1 MTSDTIQRKEM
12 GPKSI
17 FWVKKSPPI
26 WSQRP
31 SKAAARLLLRSRS
44 HSRPRYGWRC
54 RHSVPITPLQKRP
67 QVWFELLAEI
77 PVAHELFMKM
87 LPENAKIKKIYRG
100 TLLLVYINTKNS
112 NSLLNKIFHQNLR
125 WWSVSAPIRWIW
137 LKIITKMIFYHI
149 LVKKDLKS
157 QYE

>member
-1 MTSDTIQRKEM
+1 MKWLFFCFAY
-12 GPKSI
+12 KVKNYI
-17 FWVKKSPPI
+17 FALRIPTPI
-26 WSQRP
+26 
-31 SKAAARLLLRSRS
+31 SRS
-44 HSRPRYGWRC
+44 VRWTTNLNEIPEDLG
-54 RHSVPITPLQKRP
+54 VTPLQKRP

>member
-1 MTSDTIQRKEM
+1 MV
-12 GPKSI
+12 
-17 FWVKKSPPI
+17 FW
-26 WSQRP
+26 
-31 SKAAARLLLRSRS
+31 LRSYEMTFFCFAYKVKNYIFALRFPTPISRS
-44 HSRPRYGWRC
+44 VRWTTNLNEIPEDLG
-54 RHSVPITPLQKRP
+54 VTPLQKRP

-137 LKIITKMIFYHI
+137 LKIINKMIFYHI
-149 LVKKDLKS
+149 LVKNDLKS